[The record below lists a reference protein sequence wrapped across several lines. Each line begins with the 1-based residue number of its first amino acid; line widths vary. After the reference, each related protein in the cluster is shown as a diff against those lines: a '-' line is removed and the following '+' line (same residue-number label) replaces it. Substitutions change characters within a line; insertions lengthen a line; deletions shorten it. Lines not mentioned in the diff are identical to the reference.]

1 MALKEFTR
9 QHIPPL
15 FEALKA
21 TRSLQE
27 RLDVQ
32 KALKSL
38 HMLEAAGRDRL
49 KNPQILEEFIQKAGL
64 HKSGGV
70 GEEYEWP
77 KQLDPFTDRGLK
89 IWQYPIQFSKYL
101 VFLSQFSIRSYLEI
115 GVAYGG
121 TFVFTTEYLSKFNPS
136 VNATCIDVRVPSLLL
151 QLFAKQTSFQY
162 ITAKSCELF
171 QHVKPETSFD
181 LVLVDGDHSR
191 NGAMNDFF
199 LVKDKA
205 NIIAFHDIVNFKTPG
220 AIEAWEELKTN
231 YSDEFDT
238 FEFTDQYPEPLH
250 KDPGRKLLGIGVAV
264 KKTMRQ

>member
-15 FEALKA
+15 FEVLKA
-21 TRSLQE
+21 TWSLQE
-27 RLDVQ
+27 RLEVQ

-38 HMLEAAGRDRL
+38 HMLEDAGHDQL
-49 KNPQILEEFIQKAGL
+49 KDAQIVEELIQKAGL

-77 KQLDPFTDRGLK
+77 KQLDPFTDKGLK

-101 VFLSQFSIRSYLEI
+101 VFLSQFTIRSYLEI

-121 TFVFTTEYLSKFNPS
+121 TFVFTTEYLRQFNPS
-136 VNATCIDVRVPSLLL
+136 VHGTCIDVRVPSLLL
-151 QLFAKQTSFQY
+151 QLFAKQNSFQY

-191 NGAMNDFF
+191 EGAMNDFL

-205 NIIAFHDIVNFKTPG
+205 KIIAFHDIVNFKTSG
-220 AIEAWEELKTN
+220 AIEAWEELKIN
-231 YSDEFDT
+231 YSDQFDC
-238 FEFTDQYPEPLH
+238 FEFTDQYPELLH
-250 KDPGRKLLGIGVAV
+250 KQPGRKLLGIGVAV
-264 KKTMRQ
+264 KKTVHQ